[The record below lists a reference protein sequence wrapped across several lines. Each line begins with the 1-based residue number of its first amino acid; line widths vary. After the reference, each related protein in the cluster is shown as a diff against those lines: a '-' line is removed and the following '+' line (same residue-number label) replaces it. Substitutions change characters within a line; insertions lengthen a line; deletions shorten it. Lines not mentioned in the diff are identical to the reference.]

1 MQIFPAIDLSGGQ
14 VVRLYQGDY
23 GRMTVYGQ
31 DLCAAARTFL
41 EAGANYL
48 HLVDLDGAR
57 DGTTAN
63 FGSIAAIARQGGLYI
78 EVGGG
83 IRTEDR
89 IRQYLDL
96 GVGRC
101 ILGTIAVKD
110 FTFTERMAQK
120 YGGRIAVG
128 VDARDGYVA
137 VNGWKELSR
146 ERGVDFCRRLRDAG
160 VRTVIY
166 TDISRDG
173 AEQGTNLE
181 VYRELADISGLD
193 ITASGGVSS
202 PEELRALRDMGTRA
216 AILGKALYTGRLDLK
231 TVLAEFQ
238 D

>member
-23 GRMTVYGQ
+23 DKMTVYGQ
-31 DLCAAARTFL
+31 DPCAVARDFIA
-41 EAGANYL
+41 AGAKYL
-48 HLVDLDGAR
+48 HVVDLDGAK
-57 DGTTAN
+57 DGTLAN
-63 FGSIAAIARQGGLYI
+63 FESIAAIAKQGGLYI

-83 IRTEDR
+83 IRTEER

-110 FTFTERMAQK
+110 FAFTERMAQK

-202 PEELRALRDMGTRA
+202 LEELRALRDMGTRA